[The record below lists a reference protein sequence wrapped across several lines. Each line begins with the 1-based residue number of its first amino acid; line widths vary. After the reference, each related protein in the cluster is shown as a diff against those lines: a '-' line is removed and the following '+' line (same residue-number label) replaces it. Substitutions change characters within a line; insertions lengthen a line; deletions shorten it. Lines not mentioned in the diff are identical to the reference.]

1 MTPAISLRG
10 IGKKYRISP
19 SRSSRLGEILS
30 FGKAKRSHEF
40 WALQDFN
47 LDVEPGTTLG
57 VVGRNGGARDGVPT
71 ASADWHRATSSWW
84 STCCGSRRR

>member
-1 MTPAISLRG
+1 MPAISLRG

-40 WALQDFN
+40 WALQDIN

-57 VVGRNGGARDGVPT
+57 VVGRNGAGK
-71 ASADWHRATSSWW
+71 
-84 STCCGSRRR
+84 STLMSLSLIHI